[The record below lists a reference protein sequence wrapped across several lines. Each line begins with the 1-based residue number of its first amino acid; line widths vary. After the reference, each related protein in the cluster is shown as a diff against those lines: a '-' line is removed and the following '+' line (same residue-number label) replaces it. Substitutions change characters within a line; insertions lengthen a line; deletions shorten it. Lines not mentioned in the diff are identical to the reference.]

1 MHQSYSKIFYAWQR
15 VGSWRSARAILP
27 IVFNA
32 VKPQSVVD
40 VGCGV
45 GTWLDVARK
54 LGAADTL
61 GFEGSWV
68 KALPARYQGLSIE
81 AADLEQPLHYG
92 RTFDLAMSMEVA
104 EHLSPARA
112 DSFVADLVALAP
124 HVLFSAA
131 VPGQGGNNHV
141 NEQWQSFWADRF
153 AAHGYGPRDIVRPAV
168 RSNRG
173 VAYWYRQNTVLYS
186 RGYPVERS
194 PEFDSVHP
202 EHTAWYRQMH
212 RRLTVGLRPGTLLRP
227 S

>member
-15 VGSWRSARAILP
+15 AGSWHSARRILP

-32 VKPQSVVD
+32 VQPRSVVD

-45 GTWLDVARK
+45 GTWLDVARS
-54 LGAADTL
+54 LGAHDAL
-61 GFEGSWV
+61 GYEGAWV
-68 KALPARYQGLSIE
+68 KALPAAYHGLAIE
-81 AADLEQPLHYG
+81 AADLEHPLRSG
-92 RTFDLAMSMEVA
+92 RSFDLAMSMEVA

-153 AAHGYGPRDIVRPAV
+153 AAHGYGPRDIVRGAV
-168 RSNRG
+168 RHDRSI
-173 VAYWYRQNTVLYS
+173 AYWYRQNTVLYS
-186 RGYPVERS
+186 RGYPLER
-194 PEFDSVHP
+194 PADFDHIHP
-202 EHTAWYRQMH
+202 EHTAWYRLIH
-212 RRLTVGLRPGTLLRP
+212 RRLTESLRPGTLLRP